1 MILVTGTI
9 TFDADKTDTLL
20 SAVADLVPATLAE
33 EGCVDYG
40 FWLSPT
46 EPGVV
51 RVVEQWAD
59 EAQRPFRHDAHGDV
73 HGCHGRLRHLGD
85 RHLASR
91 CGAIIEA
98 DVAGEGAAC
107 LGH

>member
-20 SAVADLVPATLAE
+20 SAVAELVPATLAE

-51 RVVEQWAD
+51 RVVEQWATFMGAMGD
-59 EAQRPFRHDAHGDV
+59 CGISATDIWRHD
-73 HGCHGRLRHLGD
+73 
-85 RHLASR
+85 
-91 CGAIIEA
+91 
-98 DVAGEGAAC
+98 VAQSSK
-107 LGH
+107 LM

>member
-9 TFDADKTDTLL
+9 TFDADKADTLL
-20 SAVADLVPATLAE
+20 SAVAELVPATLAE
-33 EGCVDYG
+33 EGCIDYG

-59 EAQRPFRHDAHGDV
+59 EAALNAHFATMHMATFMGAMGDCGISATDIWRHD
-73 HGCHGRLRHLGD
+73 
-85 RHLASR
+85 
-91 CGAIIEA
+91 
-98 DVAGEGAAC
+98 VAQSSK
-107 LGH
+107 LM

>member
-20 SAVADLVPATLAE
+20 SAVAELVPATLAE

-51 RVVEQWAD
+51 RVTMA
-59 EAQRPFRHDAHGDV
+59 
-73 HGCHGRLRHLGD
+73 L
-85 RHLASR
+85 
-91 CGAIIEA
+91 
-98 DVAGEGAAC
+98 
-107 LGH
+107 